1 MPKTHAF
8 KLVRSRLKNI
18 GDPDL
23 LLDIN
28 ETNLKSFKSNKA
40 FVLIGN
46 VLQDLINTLNH
57 PFIENNVK
65 YSIYKI
71 FNGVMVLIY
80 SILVHN

>member
-1 MPKTHAF
+1 MPKTLAF

-23 LLDIN
+23 PLDIN
-28 ETNLKSFKSNKA
+28 EINLKSFKSNKA

-46 VLQDLINTLNH
+46 VSQDLINILNH

-65 YSIYKI
+65 YFINKI

-80 SILVHN
+80 TILVHN